1 MDLDL
6 DLDLKL
12 NKFEILVNNYTDT
25 ISSLLDL
32 AVSNKLVPLKI
43 IIGLPLMK
51 DYIIKNRIDI
61 LEYGIKYI
69 LSNKEDILNFNI
81 NKLDELDKLDSDSD
95 DNISR
100 QECMSN
106 IKTIKSSTHIDPINN
121 FDSNEIL
128 DIIIQIKNNSKKLD
142 DFTIQMIRSYVELLL
157 LILEQIKM
165 LF

>member
-1 MDLDL
+1 MN
-6 DLDLKL
+6 LDLKL

-32 AVSNKLVPLKI
+32 AVDNKLVPLKI

-81 NKLDELDKLDSDSD
+81 NKLDELDEDSD

-100 QECMSN
+100 QEYMSN
-106 IKTIKSSTHIDPINN
+106 IKTIKSNTPIDPTNN

-142 DFTIQMIRSYVELLL
+142 EFTVQMIRSYVELLL
-157 LILEQIKM
+157 LILEQIKK

>member
-1 MDLDL
+1 MDLDF
-6 DLDLKL
+6 KL

-81 NKLDELDKLDSDSD
+81 NKLDELDEDSD

-106 IKTIKSSTHIDPINN
+106 IKTIKSNTSITIPIDPTNN

-142 DFTIQMIRSYVELLL
+142 EFTVQMIRSYVELLL
-157 LILEQIKM
+157 LILEQIKK

>member
-1 MDLDL
+1 MN
-6 DLDLKL
+6 LDLKL

-32 AVSNKLVPLKI
+32 AVDNKLVPLKI
-43 IIGLPLMK
+43 ILGLPLMK

-81 NKLDELDKLDSDSD
+81 NKLDELDEDSD

-106 IKTIKSSTHIDPINN
+106 IKTIKSNTPIDPTSN

-142 DFTIQMIRSYVELLL
+142 EFTVQMIRSYVELLL
-157 LILEQIKM
+157 LILEQIKK

>member
-1 MDLDL
+1 MDL

-32 AVSNKLVPLKI
+32 AVSNKLVPIKI

-106 IKTIKSSTHIDPINN
+106 IKTIKSSTHIDPTNN

>member
-1 MDLDL
+1 MDL

-106 IKTIKSSTHIDPINN
+106 IKTIKSSTHIDPTNN